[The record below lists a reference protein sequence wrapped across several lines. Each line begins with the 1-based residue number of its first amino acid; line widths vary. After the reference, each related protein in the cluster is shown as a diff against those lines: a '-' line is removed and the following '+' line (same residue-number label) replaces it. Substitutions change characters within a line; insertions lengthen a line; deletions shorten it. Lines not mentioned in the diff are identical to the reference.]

1 MKQLNK
7 KNKIII
13 CSIGIVVG
21 LAIILCSIF
30 LINSGTKMNGIPSG
44 NTQNSQQPSMP
55 SGSNSSEPPDNSTT
69 NGSSSSD
76 SRENNQG
83 PTNGS
88 QNSKGPSSS
97 DSKNSQ
103 GPMNN
108 SGTASSIN
116 NTNSNSNILK
126 IIGIVAGSL
135 ILSLSLIYLIMSK
148 FGTNNI
154 FTSLDKIIIYIL
166 INIILTACLTF
177 GINTLSNKY
186 LVSNNIPSMPTENN
200 NTTNNDSTSTETST
214 DSI

>member
-1 MKQLNK
+1 MGRYMLH
-7 KNKIII
+7 
-13 CSIGIVVG
+13 VV
-21 LAIILCSIF
+21 
-30 LINSGTKMNGIPSG
+30 LI
-44 NTQNSQQPSMP
+44 
-55 SGSNSSEPPDNSTT
+55 
-69 NGSSSSD
+69 
-76 SRENNQG
+76 
-83 PTNGS
+83 
-88 QNSKGPSSS
+88 
-97 DSKNSQ
+97 
-103 GPMNN
+103 
-108 SGTASSIN
+108 
-116 NTNSNSNILK
+116 ILK